1 MQVSQLIEKVQK
13 PALYEKGT
21 ASMWEDEHI
30 SRHLLELHLNPDC
43 DAASRKQATIEKTVR
58 WIGSQAPGGKK
69 SILDLGCGPGLYCEL
84 LAGHGNTVTGVDIS
98 RRSIDYAK
106 KSAAE
111 KGLAIDYVQMNYLD
125 LPFENR
131 FDLAIMIFCD
141 FDVLVPVDRTRLLE
155 KVSRALKPGGMFI
168 FDTLNDNAPRRMNIP
183 GKTGESAK
191 SGFWRDH
198 PYLALAE
205 TFHYEEADVILQQH
219 VLCSDPEPPAVY
231 RFWTHY
237 YRQENLM
244 RILDEAGFTVKT
256 ACADLLPDDGSGT
269 HDMVTFYA
277 AGKK

>member
-13 PALYEKGT
+13 PELYEKGT

-43 DAASRKQATIEKTVR
+43 DAASRKRATIEKTVR
-58 WIGSQAPGGKK
+58 WIESQVPVGKK

-84 LAGHGNTVTGVDIS
+84 LAEHGHAITGVDLS
-98 RRSIDYAK
+98 ARSIDYAK

-111 KGLAIDYVQMNYLD
+111 KGLAIEYEQMNYLD
-125 LPFENR
+125 LPYEGR

-155 KVSRALKPGGMFI
+155 NISRALKPGGLII
-168 FDTLNDNAPRRMNIP
+168 FDTLNEKAPEKMNI
-183 GKTGESAK
+183 GTKTWESAK
-191 SGFWRDH
+191 RGFWRDR

-219 VLCSDPEPPAVY
+219 VVWSDPEPLAVY

-244 RILDEAGFTVKT
+244 RILDEAGFSVRTT
-256 ACADLLPDDGSGT
+256 CAGLLPDDGSGT